1 MVQNALRKT
10 TVLDCTSC
18 RRCRQRLIL
27 DIWLR
32 PRIKDACA
40 SRARGNCVRLHVPN
54 VTIWG
59 RRIVAESSRRRSAN
73 YLGSAAMG
81 FLPQGDDESSK
92 KKKHKLA
99 VQVGRLGF
107 LPVSR
112 SIGKTASDAQII
124 GRSKDKSPRGPDRA
138 LKEDHGALLDSDSLA
153 FALACWCE
161 LLSIRASHHA
171 LKHLWWTF
179 LGPVGEGRPSNHGDA
194 TRHTTKG
201 LYNGTISAT

>member
-1 MVQNALRKT
+1 MPAL
-10 TVLDCTSC
+10 
-18 RRCRQRLIL
+18 
-27 DIWLR
+27 
-32 PRIKDACA
+32 
-40 SRARGNCVRLHVPN
+40 RARG
-54 VTIWG
+54 VT
-59 RRIVAESSRRRSAN
+59 AFDCMSLTSRFGAAALLRNQAVDGLQIT
-73 YLGSAAMG
+73 LGPPRWAF
-81 FLPQGDDESSK
+81 FLRATTNPV

-124 GRSKDKSPRGPDRA
+124 GRSKDKSPRGPDRT